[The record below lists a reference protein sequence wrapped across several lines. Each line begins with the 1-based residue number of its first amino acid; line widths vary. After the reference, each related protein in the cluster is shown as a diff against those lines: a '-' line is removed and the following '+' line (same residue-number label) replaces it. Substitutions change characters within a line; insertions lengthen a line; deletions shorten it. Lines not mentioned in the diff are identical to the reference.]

1 MAKITLTIEA
11 ENAAELYA
19 ALSDLDRSQ
28 ITAREWAD
36 TIHVTPGTE
45 SEPEETEEQKTRRR
59 RRTKAEMEEERAR
72 QNAAPVSQAKTPDVF
87 AAQIKEVVAEAKA
100 EEAVSSTGTS
110 LADARKVMSEW
121 LAQPGHSAQQLQEL
135 LLKHGGAARITDID
149 PGKYDAVIAALR
161 G

>member
-11 ENAAELYA
+11 ENAGELYE
-19 ALSDLDRSQ
+19 ALADLDRRQTS
-28 ITAREWAD
+28 
-36 TIHVTPGTE
+36 TISDCVSE
-45 SEPEETEEQKTRRR
+45 SEPSEQEETDEQKTRRR

>member
-1 MAKITLTIEA
+1 
-11 ENAAELYA
+11 
-19 ALSDLDRSQ
+19 
-28 ITAREWAD
+28 
-36 TIHVTPGTE
+36 
-45 SEPEETEEQKTRRR
+45 
-59 RRTKAEMEEERAR
+59 MEEERAR